1 MSVSFLYLVSRN
13 DSWGY
18 DEYSEFVVCASS
30 EDEAK
35 RTHPSGAF
43 SEADWIDKE
52 GYNTKYHG
60 WVKPSQID
68 TLTVKLI
75 GFAEPTLEKGVV
87 CASYHAG

>member
-13 DSWGY
+13 DCMGY
-18 DEYSEFVVCASS
+18 DEYIEFVVCASS
-30 EDEAK
+30 EDEAR
-35 RTHPSGAF
+35 RTHPSG
-43 SEADWIDKE
+43 DDTWLDKE
-52 GYNTKYHG
+52 EKGSKYNG
-60 WVKPSQID
+60 WVKASQID